1 MKKHIRNIAVLTVLT
16 TAAIHVINRIISI
29 TSTMKNLLK
38 KDYGQFFDWKY
49 GKIFYTQHGKGS
61 PVLLIHDLNP
71 CSSAMEWNQI
81 YKYLSKNHT
90 VYSLDLLGCGRSDK
104 PNLTYTNY
112 LYVQLLT
119 DFIKN
124 VIHEKTNLI
133 ATGTSCSFSIM
144 SCNMDPEYY
153 NKIILINPES
163 LTELTKIPSKGKNA
177 FKFMMDLPIIGTM
190 LYHRRYCKA
199 NIKRKFYQQYFEKS
213 HVIADKT
220 LDMYYESAHLGNS
233 KGKYLQSSMDANY
246 TNIHIVHA
254 LKKINNSIFIIGSKE
269 QEDCTEILKS
279 YQKYNPSIEAAEIP
293 HSKYLPQMEVPEKFL
308 NQLTVFLES
317 V

>member
-1 MKKHIRNIAVLTVLT
+1 MKKHIRSFAVLTILT
-16 TAAIHVINRIISI
+16 TAAIHVMNRIISL
-29 TSTMKNLLK
+29 TSIRKNLLK
-38 KDYGQFFDWKY
+38 KDYGRFYDWKY
-49 GKIFYTQHGKGS
+49 GKIFYTQYGKGS

-71 CSSAMEWNQI
+71 SSSAMEWNQI
-81 YKYLSKNHT
+81 YKHLSKNHT

-124 VIHEKTNLI
+124 VIHEKTDLI

-163 LTELTKIPSKGKNA
+163 LTELTKIPSKGKNVC
-177 FKFMMDLPIIGTM
+177 KFVMDLPVIGTM
-190 LYHRRYCKA
+190 LYHKRYSKA
-199 NIKRKFYQQYFEKS
+199 NIKRKFYEQYFEKS
-213 HVIADKT
+213 HFIADKT

-233 KGKYLQSSMDANY
+233 KGKYLQSSIDANY

-254 LKKINNSIFIIGSKE
+254 LKKINNSIYIIGSKD
-269 QEDCTEILKS
+269 QKDCTEILNS
-279 YQKYNPSIEAAEIP
+279 YQKYNPSIEMIEIP
-293 HSKYLPQMEVPEKFL
+293 HSKYFPQMETPEKLL

-317 V
+317 L